1 MDNKNFP
8 FNLFNNELI
17 DSCSARL
24 KEQEA
29 ENAKA
34 QERAERMLVFLDGL
48 TLQEVERTLWKLR
61 ELCNERSVVQV
72 K

>member
-1 MDNKNFP
+1 MKDFP
-8 FNLFNNELI
+8 FNLFDNKLI
-17 DSCSARL
+17 DSCSAHL

-34 QERAERMLVFLDGL
+34 QERAEKMLVFLDGL

-61 ELCNERSVVQV
+61 ELSRERSVVRV
-72 K
+72 

>member
-1 MDNKNFP
+1 MKNEFP

-17 DSCSARL
+17 DSCSAHL
-24 KEQEA
+24 KEREA

-34 QERAERMLVFLDGL
+34 QERAEKMLVFLDGL

-61 ELCNERSVVQV
+61 ELSQKRSVVHV
-72 K
+72 

>member
-1 MDNKNFP
+1 MDKNFP

-17 DSCSARL
+17 DSCSAHL

-34 QERAERMLVFLDGL
+34 QERAEKMLVFLDGL